1 MKFMEIFGEWVV
13 VVLFFSVIFKN
24 TISAFI
30 KGIAGELTDKQRSKI
45 LIFTM
50 TSILVLTFVTTSF
63 QRKSES
69 QEQTQIQIS
78 QPVPAPVHK
87 GVELI

>member
-1 MKFMEIFGEWVV
+1 MKFIEVLGEWIV

-30 KGIAGELTDKQRSKI
+30 KGVFGELTDKQRSRI
-45 LIFTM
+45 LLFTVSSVLIL
-50 TSILVLTFVTTSF
+50 SIVTTSF

-69 QEQTQIQIS
+69 QDQTQVQIS
-78 QPVPAPVHK
+78 QPVPAPIHK